1 MINLFFYDKERKD
14 FTQPILFPD
23 ETETDEVLQ
32 KRFLFSFVISR
43 FISDEMGLYNLTKE
57 LIIDIYENKYQDFEN
72 FFLKLL
78 LKVKVIYYNF
88 SFETLIN
95 IDKFD
100 TTPAVYVA
108 LLTDFFS
115 QDDFKTQFELNYKLA
130 KGGVDNV
137 C

>member
-23 ETETDEVLQ
+23 ETETDDVLQ

-43 FISDEMGLYNLTKE
+43 FIFDEMGLCNLTKDI
-57 LIIDIYENKYQDFEN
+57 IIDIYENKYQDFEN

-78 LKVKVIYYNF
+78 LKVKVIYY
-88 SFETLIN
+88 SFNLETLIN
-95 IDKFD
+95 IDKLD
-100 TTPAVYVA
+100 TIPTVYVSSF
-108 LLTDFFS
+108 TDFFS

-130 KGGVDNV
+130 IGGVDNV
-137 C
+137 